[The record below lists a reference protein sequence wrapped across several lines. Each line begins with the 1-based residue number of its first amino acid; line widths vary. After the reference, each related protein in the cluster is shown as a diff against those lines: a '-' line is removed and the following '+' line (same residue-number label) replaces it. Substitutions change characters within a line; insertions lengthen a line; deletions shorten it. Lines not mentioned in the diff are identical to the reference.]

1 MTPEIAGRAAAAL
14 IDARLNRRWLILRQ
28 LRFSILDA
36 AFAVLLF
43 AVLLFT
49 VPDAAAQAYP
59 TRPVRIIVPFSPGG
73 PADFLPRLVGGK
85 LSEMW
90 GQPVVVENRTG
101 AAGNIGMSIGAK
113 ATPDGYTLIS
123 APVGNLAIN
132 PHMYSN
138 LSYDVFKDFTP
149 ITLVGTV
156 QNVLVVSPSVP
167 ANNLADLLAL
177 AKAQPGKLT
186 FGSGGL
192 GSQNHMAGE
201 LLKAMGNVDLL
212 HVPYK
217 GIGDAVT
224 ALLGGQISMAFVQ
237 ISSVKAHIDSGRL
250 RALGVASAQRSP
262 ALPNVPTL
270 NEAGSFKGLEAVSWY
285 ALVGPAGMPR
295 DVVRK
300 IQAGAAQVLQMPDVR
315 ERLQSIGA
323 DPVGSTP
330 ESLLAHMHAEY
341 DRYGPII
348 RKLGIKAE

>member
-1 MTPEIAGRAAAAL
+1 MTGTLLNQSPFRMLCAAL
-14 IDARLNRRWLILRQ
+14 
-28 LRFSILDA
+28 
-36 AFAVLLF
+36 AVLLF
-43 AVLLFT
+43 AVPQ
-49 VPDAAAQAYP
+49 VVAQTYP
-59 TRPVRIIVPFSPGG
+59 ARPVRIIVPFSPGG

-90 GQPVVVENRTG
+90 AQPVVVENRTG
-101 AAGNIGMSIGAK
+101 AAGNIGMYIGAK

-132 PHMYSN
+132 PHMYAN
-138 LSYDVFKDFTP
+138 LGYDVFKDFTP
-149 ITLVGTV
+149 ITLVSSV
-156 QNVLVVSPSVP
+156 QNVLVVNPAVP
-167 ANNLADLLAL
+167 ANSLADLLAL
-177 AKAQPGKLT
+177 AKAQPNKLT

-201 LLKAMGNVDLL
+201 LLKAIGHVDLL

-237 ISSVKAHIDSGRL
+237 ISSVKPHIDSGRL
-250 RALGVASAQRSP
+250 RALGVASTRRSP

-270 NEAGSFKGLEAVSWY
+270 DEAGNFKGLEAVSWY
-285 ALVGPAGMPR
+285 ALVGPAGMPG
-295 DVVRK
+295 DAVRK
-300 IQAGAAQVLQMPDVR
+300 IQADVAKVLAMPDVR
-315 ERLQSIGA
+315 EKLLSIGA

-330 ESLLAHMHAEY
+330 EYLLAHMHAEY